1 MPPHWPHL
9 LRCKGLNQVRL
20 ISWCKL
26 RHPSLGRIYIARFF
40 KHMSHHVTMSMKK
53 CIEHHRIIELLPGCE
68 PMVASCYITR
78 WGRGHC
84 MQSNGILR
92 MVVQRPKSSQTKQL
106 EADWW
111 LVSCHTASYCS
122 ASGKK
127 SLVPARQGQ
136 KCGISMWLTECNLGK
151 TKRVKSLY
159 VSLKWFVP
167 TCNLKPRF
175 QPHCSLPTD
184 LCELQ
189 HEILEC

>member
-1 MPPHWPHL
+1 
-9 LRCKGLNQVRL
+9 
-20 ISWCKL
+20 
-26 RHPSLGRIYIARFF
+26 
-40 KHMSHHVTMSMKK
+40 
-53 CIEHHRIIELLPGCE
+53 
-68 PMVASCYITR
+68 MVESCYITR

-92 MVVQRPKSSQTKQL
+92 MVVERPKSSQTKLQL

-111 LVSCHTASYCS
+111 LVYCHTASYCS

-151 TKRVKSLY
+151 TKGVKSLY

-167 TCNLKPRF
+167 TCNMKPRF

-184 LCELQ
+184 LCGFNMKFSSASLQ
-189 HEILEC
+189 LLWTHVHVESFGFIMLDKIQNEPSTFATTVSATCTQTCVATPS